1 MSMNA
6 ENLRRYQAIFEP
18 RSVAVVGASNVPG
31 KWGFIVPMNIFMGG
45 YKGEVYLI
53 NPKESR
59 VLGCESYPS
68 LSAVG
73 KPIDLVLIT
82 VPAPLVP
89 GIIEECGKL
98 GIPSAVVISAGFSET
113 GEEGKAREMELAQR
127 ASELGVLFVGP
138 NCMGVASPP
147 INLYAIG
154 ASVRPGKGKFAFLSQ
169 SGNLGVQMLGWGE
182 YEGVGFSRFVSSGN
196 EAMAGCD
203 GFLDYFGQDPSTEV
217 IILYLESVRNGE
229 KFFEVARKVSL
240 KKPILVL
247 KVGDTEAGAKAA
259 RSHSGALAG
268 SRDAFDSMCKQAGIV
283 QTSTT
288 EELIDLARSF
298 GALPVPKGDRVGIM
312 TLGGG
317 WGVVTTDK
325 CAKEGLTLP
334 ELTEETRKAI
344 DPLLPAFWSRSN
356 PVDLVGITK
365 RSTHFAIAEIM
376 ARAEEFDSLIFL
388 GIMLGLKG
396 SPKDALDWFFGPVVN
411 IYKRFGLRR
420 YKLAS
425 DIVKGVRQSLGK
437 SANQQRSGVADE
449 KEARI
454 ARSRTGGF
462 DLKEVRQWR
471 DEILAERI
479 IGLIDKYQKP
489 IIAVA
494 FSEDTAINLFRK
506 YGLVSFSIP
515 EKAVRSLAKLTDYG
529 RWLKKEK
536 ERLAKGQF
544 VRPPRPKGAMT
555 LLKSFGAHPTEHD
568 AKRLLLM
575 YDMPVTPQV
584 LVHDVDRAVE
594 MANEIGYPVVMKVM
608 SPDIPHKTEAGV
620 IRLNIQNESQ
630 VRSAYE
636 HLLANASA
644 FNPSADIQG
653 ILIEKMITGGVEVF
667 VGVKKD
673 PQFGPVMMMGLGGIH
688 VEVMRDVSRR
698 VLPIHPDDCVEMIR
712 EIKGFRLLAGYRGS
726 EPADMEALAD
736 VLWKLSNLAMDF
748 KNEIAEIDLN
758 PVMVL
763 PEGQGCV
770 VVDSLL
776 VLS

>member
-1 MSMNA
+1 MDA
-6 ENLRRYQAIFEP
+6 ETFKRYRAIFEP

-45 YKGEVYLI
+45 YKGAVYLI

-68 LSAVG
+68 LRAVG
-73 KPIDLVLIT
+73 SPIDLVLIT
-82 VPAPLVP
+82 VPAPLVA
-89 GIIEECGKL
+89 GIIKECGKL
-98 GIPSAVVISAGFSET
+98 GISSAVVISAGFSET
-113 GEEGKAREMELAQR
+113 GEEGRVKEYELTQLAREC
-127 ASELGVLFVGP
+127 GVLFVGP

-147 INLYAIG
+147 VELYAIG

-203 GFLDYFGQDPSTEV
+203 GFLDYFGQDPTTEV

-229 KFFEVARKVSL
+229 KFFEVARQVSL
-240 KKPILVL
+240 KKPILAL

-268 SRDAFDSMCKQAGIV
+268 SRDVFDAMCKQAGIV
-283 QTSTT
+283 QASTT

-334 ELTEETRKAI
+334 ELRDETREAI
-344 DPLLPAFWSRSN
+344 EPLLPAFWSRSN

-365 RSTHFAIAEIM
+365 RSTHFAIAEVM

-396 SPKDALDWFFGPVVN
+396 SPKDAVDWFFGPVAN
-411 IYKRFGLRR
+411 IYRRFGLGR

-425 DIVKGVRQSLGK
+425 DIVRGVKQSLAK
-437 SANQQRSGVADE
+437 PAEKQRSGVDE
-449 KEARI
+449 KDSKI

-462 DLKEVRQWR
+462 DLKEIRQWR

-479 IGLIDKYQKP
+479 IGLINKYQKP

-494 FSEDTAINLFRK
+494 FSEETAINLFRK

-529 RWLKKEK
+529 RWLRK
-536 ERLAKGQF
+536 ERERLTRGE
-544 VRPPRPKGAMT
+544 VTMPPKRECARS
-555 LLKSFGAHPTEHD
+555 LLDSFLGRPTEHD

-575 YDMPVTPQV
+575 YDVPIAPNV
-584 LVHDVDRAVE
+584 LVRDVESAVD
-594 MANEIGYPVVMKVM
+594 AGREIGYPVVMKVM
-608 SPDIPHKTEAGV
+608 SPDIPHKTEARVVMLGV
-620 IRLNIQNESQ
+620 QDESQ

-636 HLLANASA
+636 QLLANAAS
-644 FNPSADIQG
+644 FNPSAEIKG
-653 ILIEKMITGGVEVF
+653 ILIEKMISGGVEVF

-673 PQFGPVMMMGLGGIH
+673 PQFGPVMMMGLGGVH

-698 VLPIHPDDCVEMIR
+698 VLPVHPDDCVEMIR
-712 EIKGFRLLAGYRGS
+712 EIKGSRLLAGYRGS
-726 EPADMEALAD
+726 KPADKDALAD
-736 VLWKLSNLAMDF
+736 VLWKISNLAMDF
-748 KNEIAEIDLN
+748 KEEIAEIDLN
-758 PVMVL
+758 PIMVL
-763 PEGQGCV
+763 PEGEGCV